1 MATQTAVKT
10 RRESDLELRVKA
22 NLLDE
27 LMELIEEKMLG
38 YLMKTSEKEKNIP
51 LPKAKKFLNS

>member
-1 MATQTAVKT
+1 MATQTEVKT
-10 RRESDLELRVKA
+10 RRGSDLELRVKA
-22 NLLDE
+22 DLLDE

-51 LPKAKKFLNS
+51 LSRVKKLLN